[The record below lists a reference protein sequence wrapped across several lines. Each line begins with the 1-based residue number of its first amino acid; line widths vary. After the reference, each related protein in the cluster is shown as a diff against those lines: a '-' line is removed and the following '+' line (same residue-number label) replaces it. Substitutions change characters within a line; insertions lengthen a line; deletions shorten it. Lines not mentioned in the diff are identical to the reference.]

1 MCLEAARVAAP
12 THCGPPR
19 AQVRV
24 HTVYEERPSEWTEW
38 TAFGNV
44 TVGIRGSIVVR
55 RQDGNYSQIYE
66 DAQVGVVY
74 TLNVTL
80 VAQSAG
86 RVQVGGTTVRLQF
99 ASTHGNCVP
108 IIVHL
113 ALNMASRG
121 VQRPSGL
128 AAVGGAA
135 VGTCAA
141 VSAAGGIKHDSPVQM
156 SKAQAMPDSVT
167 ESTKLAYRS
176 GGLGVYVRVPET

>member
-99 ASTHGNCVP
+99 ASTHGNCV
-108 IIVHL
+108 L
-113 ALNMASRG
+113 GASLGEGDICAPRLLLRYSYH
-121 VQRPSGL
+121 VRPFHVRPQEL
-128 AAVGGAA
+128 
-135 VGTCAA
+135 
-141 VSAAGGIKHDSPVQM
+141 
-156 SKAQAMPDSVT
+156 
-167 ESTKLAYRS
+167 ERS
-176 GGLGVYVRVPET
+176 I

>member
-1 MCLEAARVAAP
+1 MALVTIEPKSIPPPVAASERADSAQLTP
-12 THCGPPR
+12 APGRLGRLAFQLLASNDDLVLRSAPPR

-80 VAQSAG
+80 VAQSAA
-86 RVQVGGTTVRLQF
+86 RRAYYIKQVGRALYKTTNSPNRRLIP
-99 ASTHGNCVP
+99 AP
-108 IIVHL
+108 PL
-113 ALNMASRG
+113 A
-121 VQRPSGL
+121 QRS
-128 AAVGGAA
+128 
-135 VGTCAA
+135 CR
-141 VSAAGGIKHDSPVQM
+141 HR
-156 SKAQAMPDSVT
+156 QAH
-167 ESTKLAYRS
+167 R
-176 GGLGVYVRVPET
+176 R